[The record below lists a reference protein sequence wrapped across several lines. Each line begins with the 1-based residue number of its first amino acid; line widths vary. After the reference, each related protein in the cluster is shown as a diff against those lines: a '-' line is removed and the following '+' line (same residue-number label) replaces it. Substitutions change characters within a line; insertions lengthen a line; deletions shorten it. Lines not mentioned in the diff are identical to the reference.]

1 MSTSEETKVTK
12 PVIEDRIY
20 VGNVDFKATEDELK
34 ELFQD
39 LKVTEVEIPFKE
51 NTRGDKVFKRHLG
64 FAFVQFENKDDADK
78 AIATYNGQKFQRRN
92 IFIKRLFHHQLKK
105 KKERVEAF
113 KAKREEIKR

>member
-39 LKVTEVEIPFKE
+39 
-51 NTRGDKVFKRHLG
+51 
-64 FAFVQFENKDDADK
+64 
-78 AIATYNGQKFQRRN
+78 
-92 IFIKRLFHHQLKK
+92 
-105 KKERVEAF
+105 
-113 KAKREEIKR
+113 

>member
-64 FAFVQFENKDDADK
+64 FALFNLKIRMMLIRPLPLIMVKNSKEETFSS
-78 AIATYNGQKFQRRN
+78 
-92 IFIKRLFHHQLKK
+92 KRLFHHQLKK

>member
-51 NTRGDKVFKRHLG
+51 NTRGDKVFKRHLDLPL
-64 FAFVQFENKDDADK
+64 FNLK
-78 AIATYNGQKFQRRN
+78 IRMMLIRPLPLNGQKFQRRN

-105 KKERVEAF
+105 KKG
-113 KAKREEIKR
+113 KS